1 MAGRAF
7 SLFREAG
14 IEPILIKGPAA
25 GIYYPK
31 DDPRNSIDLDL
42 AVSKTDFDRALTLSR
57 SSAAAGLAI
66 DAHKGLR
73 HLDTRPWDDVF
84 GDSQMV
90 RMGGVDVRIP
100 KPEDHLRI
108 LAVHWLN
115 DGASDRDRLWDIF
128 YIAHNRFAPLD
139 WDAVFAP
146 VNPKRQRWIACTI
159 GLAHR
164 YLQLDISLIP
174 SKYRVTDL
182 PDWLTKFIEKEW
194 ERKVVTRPLHTNLT
208 DPAEFLGQL
217 KARLRMNPVWAT
229 IHMEGSLDAPIRA
242 HYRIGS
248 AVSRIPASALR
259 IFAGLFKK

>member
-7 SLFREAG
+7 ELFREAG

-42 AVSKTDFDRALTLSR
+42 AVSDAEFDRALALSR

-66 DAHKGLR
+66 DVHKALR
-73 HLDTRPWDDVF
+73 HLDTKPWDDVF
-84 GDSQMV
+84 EDSQMV
-90 RMGGVDVRIP
+90 PMGGVDVRIP
-100 KPEDHLRI
+100 KHEDHLRI

-128 YIAHNRFAPLD
+128 YIAQNRFAPLD
-139 WDAVFAP
+139 WDSVFSP
-146 VNPKRQRWIACTI
+146 VTPNRQRWIACTI

-164 YLQLDISLIP
+164 YLQLDISSIP
-174 SKYRVTDL
+174 SKYRVADL
-182 PDWLTKFIEKEW
+182 PRWLTAFVEKEW
-194 ERKVVTRPLHTNLT
+194 ERKVITRPLHTNLK
-208 DPAEFLGQL
+208 DPSEFIEQL

-229 IHMEGSLDAPIRA
+229 VHMEGSLDAPIRA

-259 IFAGLFKK
+259 IFRGLFKK